1 MKLLRI
7 ISTTL
12 IFLILSFKISYAE
25 PVKVS
30 NLAIQGNKKITFD
43 TIVDLLNLQNKMA
56 DSNNLNE
63 YQKKIFQSNFF
74 ESVNISYKNKKIF
87 ITVVENPLVDYIFIE
102 GVKSEKLL
110 NDIKDILV
118 SKENTLF
125 SEILIS

>member
-74 ESVNISYKNKKIF
+74 AYSV
-87 ITVVENPLVDYIFIE
+87 
-102 GVKSEKLL
+102 
-110 NDIKDILV
+110 
-118 SKENTLF
+118 
-125 SEILIS
+125 